1 MPSGSA
7 PAGEATSQ
15 VPATEPLS
23 EVGSARGEDENRIRI
38 VANRRNNALL
48 MYATPSEYSVIER
61 MLRKVD
67 IVPQQVLINATVA
80 EVTLT
85 DALQYGT
92 QFYFKLA
99 NLSYTLGATPVLP
112 TGFAGFAVSHA
123 PDVILRALSEVT
135 NVKVLSSP
143 QLLVMD
149 NEPAQLQV
157 GKQVPILTSTS
168 TSTLT
173 AGAPTVNNVEYRPT
187 GVILRVTPHISSR
200 GSVTLD
206 ISQEVSDVTTPAAN
220 TTSDSPTFT
229 DRLVRTRVSVHDGQ
243 TIGLA
248 GLISDSVQDKNSGIP
263 FLKDIPLIGTL
274 ASFQNSTRE
283 RTELLVLI
291 KPQVI
296 QDQRQAYDLTE
307 DLRQQLIN
315 AAAMPQQLSRQPIRG
330 SANPHGL

>member
-1 MPSGSA
+1 
-7 PAGEATSQ
+7 
-15 VPATEPLS
+15 
-23 EVGSARGEDENRIRI
+23 
-38 VANRRNNALL
+38 
-48 MYATPSEYSVIER
+48 
-61 MLRKVD
+61 
-67 IVPQQVLINATVA
+67 
-80 EVTLT
+80 
-85 DALQYGT
+85 
-92 QFYFKLA
+92 
-99 NLSYTLGATPVLP
+99 
-112 TGFAGFAVSHA
+112 
-123 PDVILRALSEVT
+123 
-135 NVKVLSSP
+135 
-143 QLLVMD
+143 MD

-263 FLKDIPLIGTL
+263 FFKDIPLIGTL